1 MFSDAID
8 FSADVVEER
17 CSKWLAITVRQIW
30 IYDRV
35 IVELLEMPCTKFI
48 KISDILNCPNMCKKY
63 LNADA

>member
-8 FSADVVEER
+8 FLADVIEER

-30 IYDRV
+30 IYGSV

-48 KISDILNCPNMCKKY
+48 KIATS
-63 LNADA
+63 